1 MTTRNSSIRSTTA
14 KIALV
19 TMIAIAT
26 LVATLVGPSTA
37 RGFPNHDAR
46 HDVSVIRLHGD
57 DRFDTSVAV
66 SRYRFPTGSSVVY
79 LTRADQP
86 TDALSLG
93 NPTDGPLLLVP
104 PCGAVPTTIRDE
116 VRRLAP
122 RRIIALGGES
132 ALCSA
137 TIADLATSVSP
148 DGHPTPVVERL
159 AGASRVETSVA
170 ISRHRFPVAPVDEV
184 NLITLTTSIGALAA
198 APLSTGPLLVVRAD
212 GSIPDVTATEM
223 RRLRPRT
230 VHSIDASNPV
240 DVATSISRRH
250 LPTPPSGLVV
260 VLVNRDSFADAITGG
275 TLGIGPILFVP
286 TCGTIDDITSSELSR
301 LRPARLVV
309 LGGERAICSSL
320 IDRISHHLRSAFSL
334 DDLIRRPAVHRVVG
348 TDVVGVWLCRVPN
361 NTTANA
367 YRRHGVDPRLERS
380 SALDDITT
388 WARLRSTAYYSV
400 LSGGRYD
407 ITYRSRGVID
417 LEPSDGPNHCL
428 DAALAAEPSGSS
440 AVLAVDTSRYTG
452 GLGSPGINP
461 YVITSDID
469 TLSDDNHGR
478 GMYVGGGAYLGD
490 RAWLLRHEIGH
501 MLHWPHSFSDS
512 HNEYDNPV
520 DLMSGNHDMPLAF
533 NVLASGWLDL
543 EHVHIHRTDTSEVTI
558 GPLTRTTT
566 RLALVPH
573 PQRSHDFISIE
584 HRSNVFGSQSGVAV
598 HMIRQ
603 PNTGCGFRA
612 VSPCLSME
620 RRQTPAVGRSGS
632 TDHVLRA
639 GQSLF
644 VHGVLI
650 TVTASSHDEFTVRID
665 GSRND

>member
-1 MTTRNSSIRSTTA
+1 MARRNRTRVEPSLPALIV
-14 KIALV
+14 IAFVAL
-19 TMIAIAT
+19 AASLAAAT
-26 LVATLVGPSTA
+26 PSRATPPTHASE
-37 RGFPNHDAR
+37 H
-46 HDVSVIRLHGD
+46 VSVIRLFGN
-57 DRFDTSVAV
+57 DRFETSVAI
-66 SRYRFPTGSSVVY
+66 SRHRFPTGSSVAY

-137 TIADLATSVSP
+137 TIADLATSATP
-148 DGHPTPVVERL
+148 DGQPTPVVERL

-184 NLITLTTSIGALAA
+184 NLISEATSIGALAA

-212 GSIPDVTATEM
+212 GSVPDVTAAEM
-223 RRLRPRT
+223 RRLRPGV

-250 LPTPPSGLVV
+250 FPTAPSGLVV
-260 VLVNRDSFADAITGG
+260 VLANRDSFADAITGG

-286 TCGTIDDITSSELSR
+286 TCGTLDDITSSELTR
-301 LRPARLVV
+301 LRPAGLVV

-320 IDRISHHLRSAFSL
+320 IDHVTHHLRSAFSL
-334 DDLIRRPAVHRVVG
+334 EDLIKRPAVHRVVG
-348 TDVVGVWLCRVPN
+348 TDIVGVWLCRVPN
-361 NTTANA
+361 NTTSNV
-367 YRRHGVDPRLERS
+367 YRQYGVDPRLERS

-417 LEPSDGPNHCL
+417 LEPSDGPNRCL

-440 AVLAVDTSRYTG
+440 AVLAVDSSRYTG

-478 GMYVGGGAYLGD
+478 GMYIGGGGYLGD

-501 MLHWPHSFSDS
+501 MLHWPHSFADS

-533 NVLASGWLDL
+533 NVLAAGWLDL
-543 EHVHIHRTDTSEVTI
+543 EHVHIHRSDASEVTI
-558 GPLTRTTT
+558 GPLTRPTT

-603 PNTGCGFRA
+603 PHTGCGFRA
-612 VSPCLSME
+612 VSPCVSME

-644 VHGVLI
+644 VHGVRI
-650 TVTASSHDEFTVRID
+650 TVTASSHDNFTVRIE
-665 GSRND
+665 GSRHD